1 MLVHDLIRQG
11 AENAPIF
18 RGNPDISYGQLQSAV
33 ASYRS
38 YFYSNGIRPEDNVGL
53 IARNCPEFVY
63 CYLAITSLGAVAVP
77 MNFQL
82 MPREI
87 AFIVK
92 DSNMKHLVAMDLLDL
107 KLDLDYFE
115 YDLEPHQ
122 LLIPQIIK
130 AVSDDAY
137 RLDTIPTVSI
147 DENQPAAI
155 IYTSGTTGNPKG
167 AVLTHRNL
175 VSNVHSFRAV
185 FPIGSED
192 NALCVLPMYH
202 SFAWTCAVLY
212 TLLQGASMTILDAF
226 APKETIAAI
235 REFNVTVFYGVPPMY
250 NILARM
256 ALPEDLASIRHYVS
270 GGAALPQKIAEQFR
284 NKFGTA
290 ILEGYGLSEASPVVS
305 LNPMNRVKY
314 GSIGKPLPEVEVK
327 VVNPRAEELP
337 IGEIGELVVRGPN
350 VMQGYYHLALETAH
364 ALRNGWLHTGDM
376 AYQDAEGYFFIVD
389 RLKDMIIVNGEN
401 VYPREVEEVLYTYP
415 GIVETAVIGVPDD
428 LRGEAVCA
436 YVVLEEGKVL
446 DKKDLRDFLVP
457 RLAAYKIPRDF
468 IRLDGLP
475 KNKTGKIMKRTLR
488 EQVLSE
494 FSQQQTG

>member
-1 MLVHDLIRQG
+1 
-11 AENAPIF
+11 
-18 RGNPDISYGQLQSAV
+18 
-33 ASYRS
+33 
-38 YFYSNGIRPEDNVGL
+38 
-53 IARNCPEFVY
+53 
-63 CYLAITSLGAVAVP
+63 
-77 MNFQL
+77 
-82 MPREI
+82 
-87 AFIVK
+87 
-92 DSNMKHLVAMDLLDL
+92 
-107 KLDLDYFE
+107 
-115 YDLEPHQ
+115 
-122 LLIPQIIK
+122 
-130 AVSDDAY
+130 
-137 RLDTIPTVSI
+137 
-147 DENQPAAI
+147 
-155 IYTSGTTGNPKG
+155 
-167 AVLTHRNL
+167 
-175 VSNVHSFRAV
+175 
-185 FPIGSED
+185 
-192 NALCVLPMYH
+192 MYH

-235 REFNVTVFYGVPPMY
+235 REFKVTVFYGVPPMY

-256 ALPEDLASIRHYVS
+256 ASPEDLAGIRYYVS

-314 GSIGKPLPEVEVK
+314 GSIGKPLPDVEVK
-327 VVNPRAEELP
+327 VVNSRAEELP
-337 IGEIGELVVRGPN
+337 LGEIGELVVRGPN
-350 VMQGYYHLALETAH
+350 VMQGYYHLTLETAH

-376 AYQDAEGYFFIVD
+376 AYQDTEGYFFIVD

-415 GIVETAVIGVPDD
+415 GIIETAVIGVPDD

-436 YVVLEEGKVL
+436 YVVLEEGKAL

-488 EQVLSE
+488 EQVLTE